1 LKITSPT
8 SDAGLTVFSDPAS
21 VAVVGASENPAKWG
35 HWLAAGALAGRH
47 RRDVHLVNRGGG
59 TVLGRPSARSLADLS
74 VVPELVALCVPAS
87 GVDDV
92 VDEALELGVRG
103 FLGVTAGVDGEA
115 ELAGRIRRGGARLV
129 GANSLGIFD
138 ASTELHL
145 AWGEFT
151 AGPLAVI
158 SQSGQL
164 GSELAILGARH
175 GVGISRFVSVGNQ
188 SDVRAAELLADLTGH
203 EPTRVIALYLES
215 FADGEALFRTLRALR
230 ASGKPTLLLTTGAS
244 AASARL
250 ARSHTGSMTA
260 AVEVVEAACRAAGV
274 RRVSTPTE
282 LIDIART
289 YLSSPIPTGRR
300 IGVVGDSGGQGG
312 VAADVAAAAGLTVPV
327 LAEPLAATLASTLP
341 TGAACTNPV
350 DLAGAGEQ
358 DLTHYA
364 AVVRRLLE
372 SDELDSVVLTGYF
385 GCYGTDTPA
394 RAEREIEIARQ
405 LGLTVGSTGKPLVV
419 HSMGPDT
426 AAATALWQ
434 SGVPVF
440 ASIESALR
448 ALAGLAG
455 LRSTE
460 RAAPPHTSTSGI
472 APSPN
477 TAVQPGYWAARQ
489 LLMDNGVGFP
499 EARLVH
505 RSAELA
511 EAGTH
516 LRPPFALKAGWLEH
530 KSEAGGVVVGI
541 DDDAELLEVFE
552 KMHHRLGHGDYVV
565 EELDT
570 RPDTVEILVGARR
583 DPGLGPFVVVGAGGA
598 AAEVHQ
604 DITIEMAPVSPAT
617 AATMLD
623 RLRCAALLRGWR
635 GRPAVDVDELAVL
648 ISTVSQLIA
657 ARTDIDEIE
666 LNPVRVGPSGALAVD
681 ALVIPHSP
689 T

>member
-103 FLGVTAGVDGEA
+103 FLGVTAGFDGEA

-145 AWGEFT
+145 AWGQFT

-188 SDVRAAELLADLTGH
+188 SDVRAAELLADLIGH

-260 AVEVVEAACRAAGV
+260 AVEVVEAACRAAGA

-289 YLSSPIPTGRR
+289 YLSTPIPAGRR

-327 LAEPLAATLASTLP
+327 LAEPLAATLA
-341 TGAACTNPV
+341 
-350 DLAGAGEQ
+350 
-358 DLTHYA
+358 
-364 AVVRRLLE
+364 
-372 SDELDSVVLTGYF
+372 
-385 GCYGTDTPA
+385 
-394 RAEREIEIARQ
+394 
-405 LGLTVGSTGKPLVV
+405 K
-419 HSMGPDT
+419 
-426 AAATALWQ
+426 
-434 SGVPVF
+434 
-440 ASIESALR
+440 
-448 ALAGLAG
+448 
-455 LRSTE
+455 
-460 RAAPPHTSTSGI
+460 
-472 APSPN
+472 
-477 TAVQPGYWAARQ
+477 
-489 LLMDNGVGFP
+489 
-499 EARLVH
+499 
-505 RSAELA
+505 
-511 EAGTH
+511 
-516 LRPPFALKAGWLEH
+516 
-530 KSEAGGVVVGI
+530 
-541 DDDAELLEVFE
+541 
-552 KMHHRLGHGDYVV
+552 
-565 EELDT
+565 
-570 RPDTVEILVGARR
+570 
-583 DPGLGPFVVVGAGGA
+583 
-598 AAEVHQ
+598 
-604 DITIEMAPVSPAT
+604 
-617 AATMLD
+617 
-623 RLRCAALLRGWR
+623 
-635 GRPAVDVDELAVL
+635 GRK
-648 ISTVSQLIA
+648 
-657 ARTDIDEIE
+657 
-666 LNPVRVGPSGALAVD
+666 
-681 ALVIPHSP
+681 
-689 T
+689 